1 MISNNKALLTSRSA
15 PNVDEGIE
23 SDSTIKQKNND
34 ESIDDSKGVGTKGGY
49 SVNSVG
55 TISAGVDVGV
65 LFNNKVVSTK
75 GIKGDVSQSLPVIRS
90 SLVTTSIVLDE
101 SVFSNKTVG
110 IDPSGDSTGSIQ
122 VDAVWT
128 VSRLRVGGG
137 DPVGI
142 NSTNIWLNNSEG
154 RTWLKRIDREKIILQ
169 SIHNIYGDSGYN
181 NQDENK
187 NEIESCDNS
196 HIPNEG
202 LHILETASNN

>member
-75 GIKGDVSQSLPVIRS
+75 GIKGDVSLPVIRS

-110 IDPSGDSTGSIQ
+110 IDPSGDSTGSIPA
-122 VDAVWT
+122 DALWT
-128 VSRLRVGGG
+128 ASRLRVGGQ
-137 DPVGI
+137 
-142 NSTNIWLNNSEG
+142 SSKCQLNQH
-154 RTWLKRIDREKIILQ
+154 LAKQ
-169 SIHNIYGDSGYN
+169 
-181 NQDENK
+181 
-187 NEIESCDNS
+187 
-196 HIPNEG
+196 
-202 LHILETASNN
+202 